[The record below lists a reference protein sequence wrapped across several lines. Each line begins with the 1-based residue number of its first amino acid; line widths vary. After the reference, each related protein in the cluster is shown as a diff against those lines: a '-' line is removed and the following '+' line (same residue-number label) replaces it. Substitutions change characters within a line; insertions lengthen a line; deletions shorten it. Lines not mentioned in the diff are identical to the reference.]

1 MYKLSGHSLTQAR
14 KDLRRTPSRSS
25 QRICS
30 AIRRSPEERSHRL
43 DMEPIVEEKSVEN
56 VVSSK
61 DSETYLV
68 AMFINTGFE
77 FEITSFETYPKR
89 DAVTLYLK
97 EPEDIDGYKVCE
109 MSTHLSNVVIMKCCR
124 E

>member
-1 MYKLSGHSLTQAR
+1 MKSIISCLILSGSILTSLLLTG
-14 KDLRRTPSRSS
+14 
-25 QRICS
+25 CE
-30 AIRRSPEERSHRL
+30 SPEERSHRL

-56 VVSSK
+56 SVSSE

-97 EPEDIDGYKVCE
+97 EPEDIDGCKVCE
-109 MSTHLSNVVIMKCCR
+109 MSTHLSNVVIMKCYR

>member
-1 MYKLSGHSLTQAR
+1 MKFRISCLLLSGSILASLLLTG
-14 KDLRRTPSRSS
+14 
-25 QRICS
+25 CE
-30 AIRRSPEERSHRL
+30 SPEERSRRL
-43 DMEPIVEEKSVEN
+43 DMEPTVEEQSVEN
-56 VVSSK
+56 VVSSE

-68 AMFINTGFE
+68 AMFMNTGFA

-97 EPEDIDGYKVCE
+97 EPEDIDGYKTCE
-109 MSTHLSNVVIMKCCR
+109 MSTHLSNVVIMKCYR